1 MKYNCILN
9 CAKIAT
15 FGIFLKVC
23 ASASNINE
31 MEHSSYIH
39 DIESS
44 NTELLNIG
52 HNSHKRKATCD
63 KNNRLRIKKAR
74 IDMNS
79 STSSEFKQNTSFMN
93 TSDDGN
99 HVYSRKILSES
110 TNDITE
116 EFDNTLT
123 STSENTQSNVEIM
136 DDSLE
141 VENNLLKIFL
151 SSLQKNIIP
160 SNEIET
166 KIFFM
171 ENLIY
176 PKQHIKSMTFVEE
189 SVQKIDE
196 FLNLQKEMIEKFY
209 LKESHKIDL
218 KYDLNYKLTNENFL
232 AVKVSLSDLF
242 FNILDQKIYIII
254 EEKYF

>member
-1 MKYNCILN
+1 
-9 CAKIAT
+9 
-15 FGIFLKVC
+15 
-23 ASASNINE
+23 
-31 MEHSSYIH
+31 
-39 DIESS
+39 
-44 NTELLNIG
+44 
-52 HNSHKRKATCD
+52 
-63 KNNRLRIKKAR
+63 
-74 IDMNS
+74 MNS

-166 KIFFM
+166 KYF
-171 ENLIY
+171 LW
-176 PKQHIKSMTFVEE
+176 
-189 SVQKIDE
+189 KI
-196 FLNLQKEMIEKFY
+196 
-209 LKESHKIDL
+209 
-218 KYDLNYKLTNENFL
+218 
-232 AVKVSLSDLF
+232 
-242 FNILDQKIYIII
+242 
-254 EEKYF
+254 